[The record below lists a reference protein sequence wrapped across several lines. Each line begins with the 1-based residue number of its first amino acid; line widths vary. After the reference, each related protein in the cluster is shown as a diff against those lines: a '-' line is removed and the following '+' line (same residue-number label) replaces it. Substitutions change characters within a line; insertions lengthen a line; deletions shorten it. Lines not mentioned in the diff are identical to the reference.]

1 MHYFEKNCVSFIYQE
16 YNFLIYLINFLIK
29 RINIKVEIS
38 LKTYS
43 IFVENLNSR
52 TIIDKSIIIDQ
63 NIVKKTE
70 IKII

>member
-1 MHYFEKNCVSFIYQE
+1 VHYFEKNCVSFIYQE